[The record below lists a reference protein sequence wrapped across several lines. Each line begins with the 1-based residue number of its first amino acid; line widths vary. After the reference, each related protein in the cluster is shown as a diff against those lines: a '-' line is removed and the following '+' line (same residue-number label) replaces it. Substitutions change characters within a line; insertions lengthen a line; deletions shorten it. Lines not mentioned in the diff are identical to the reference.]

1 MLLRST
7 SKLRKLPTDNIIAS
21 TPTNTN
27 TTENEQRD
35 IFPSFI
41 ASEDIDS
48 SDIEQSFREITETCN
63 AIVDS
68 WREQ

>member
-1 MLLRST
+1 MNAEAQ
-7 SKLRKLPTDNIIAS
+7 K
-21 TPTNTN
+21 
-27 TTENEQRD
+27 QRD

-68 WREQ
+68 MDVLERTIVLYT